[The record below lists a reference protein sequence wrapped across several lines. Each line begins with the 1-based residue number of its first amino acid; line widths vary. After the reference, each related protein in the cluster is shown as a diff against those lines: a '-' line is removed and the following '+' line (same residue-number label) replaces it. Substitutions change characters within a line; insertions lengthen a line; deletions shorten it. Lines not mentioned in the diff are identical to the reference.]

1 VLADATDRTVVRV
14 TDPWLAGLRGSALV
28 AGLALGALTRDEVRG
43 AVSTDE
49 PFRPDPRNR
58 ATYDALAAELP
69 KLYAAQKG
77 FFRRSARRS

>member
-1 VLADATDRTVVRV
+1 MGVV
-14 TDPWLAGLRGSALV
+14 D
-28 AGLALGALTRDEVRG
+28 RDEVRG
-43 AVSTDE
+43 LVPTDE
-49 PFRPDPRNR
+49 PFRPDPRHR